1 MSIYVN
7 IISSHPTKQPINK
20 RTYVV
25 TYPHQS
31 HIHHVLINESVY
43 MYIPWGYADTPGN
56 GPTQSRFIL
65 FARSL
70 KIFII
75 TFYY

>member
-1 MSIYVN
+1 MSPYV
-7 IISSHPTKQPINK
+7 HT
-20 RTYVV
+20 
-25 TYPHQS
+25 
-31 HIHHVLINESVY
+31 
-43 MYIPWGYADTPGN
+43 MGYADTPGN

-65 FARSL
+65 FAQSL